1 MGHHGDVGSRGRRQR
16 RPHHVSDVL
25 SELFAL
31 RGYARVQADRQLA
44 DGWAA
49 SAGLLVARQ
58 TRVGALRRG
67 VLEILVDNSTLLYE
81 LATYRKATLLAD
93 LRDRLP
99 ELHLRDLRFRVG
111 AVS

>member
-1 MGHHGDVGSRGRRQR
+1 MGHPGDLESQSRRLRKPR
-16 RPHHVSDVL
+16 HVSDVL

-31 RGYARVQADRQLA
+31 RGYARVQADQQLA

-49 SAGLLVARQ
+49 SAGSPVARQ

-93 LRDRLP
+93 LQDRLP
-99 ELHLRDLRFRVG
+99 ELNLRDLRFRVG

>member
-1 MGHHGDVGSRGRRQR
+1 MSSRAPRQP
-16 RPHHVSDVL
+16 RPRHVADVL

-31 RGYARVQADRQLA
+31 RGYARVEADQQVA
-44 DGWAA
+44 DGWTA
-49 SAGLLVARQ
+49 SAGALVARQ

-93 LRDRLP
+93 LQDRLP
-99 ELHLRDLRFRVG
+99 ELNLRDLRFRVG